1 MADTVRC
8 EAGHENEAG
17 VAFCADCG
25 KPFPPPAPADANA
38 VSGPTVTNE
47 FGIEGLGP
55 LVPMARGG
63 QSVVYRASHP
73 KLNRTVAVKV
83 LTDVVDDGARA
94 RFDRECRAMGAL
106 GSEPGIVSVFD
117 AGLTSDGSPYLLM
130 ELMEGGSLADALER
144 QGPMRWTGVF
154 QLGATICGALQ
165 AAHDSGVIHGDV
177 KPENLLRSR
186 LGETKL
192 TDFGRPP

>member
-17 VAFCADCG
+17 VAFCAACG

-83 LTDVVDDGARA
+83 LTDVVDDGAHVDDEVIA
-94 RFDRECRAMGAL
+94 KCDGAVERSRS
-106 GSEPGIVSVFD
+106 GS
-117 AGLTSDGSPYLLM
+117 
-130 ELMEGGSLADALER
+130 
-144 QGPMRWTGVF
+144 RWTGCRLSEDHVRNL
-154 QLGATICGALQ
+154 QSQQRDMGGHGQHERGTISARGGPARERRRPCCRRQNDKRGASSI
-165 AAHDSGVIHGDV
+165 
-177 KPENLLRSR
+177 R
-186 LGETKL
+186 
-192 TDFGRPP
+192 